1 LYDVISILLMLF
13 RPMSLWLGIPSG
25 AVENSVVIVILID
38 DSDNDAAAAA
48 PAAESRQM
56 TFNWKHTSSGQT
68 LSSFS
73 TQ

>member
-1 LYDVISILLMLF
+1 L
-13 RPMSLWLGIPSG
+13 PSG

-48 PAAESRQM
+48 AAAESRQM